1 MRFKGWKHIFSFNFI
16 QQVKSK
22 AFIGSTI
29 VLSLLIALAVAAIS
43 LLPVILS
50 GDDFGGSGIFGG
62 DDADADADEKS
73 ITALYVYNETDFPTF
88 DFAPLTETGITCSEL
103 SESDFEKKC
112 EEIASGSKAEV
123 SLRISDVKNSEGDI
137 QRISLSMFR
146 PEDEEVLSKAI
157 AESLGYTCEALF
169 KEAMLISLGVSKE
182 DISLAQL
189 ELDTSVHVY
198 GVEEES
204 ELKQALSMVIPMIF
218 SLMLFSFIVSYAQII
233 AQSIAMEKT
242 SRVIELL
249 ITSVRPLAIITGKIL
264 AMLLAAVTQLIIIG
278 TVAGITFVLTLPF
291 GIFSQSGITAI
302 ESAVSSAGEIAA
314 EMGASGFDIQ
324 AEIVEALPGLF
335 NAGSIAAIIITML
348 LGFLFYALLAGLVGA
363 GVSRSEDL
371 ANAIQPL
378 MLVAVVGFFL
388 SYMSSA
394 FNFDGE
400 GNIVMVLSRYI
411 PISSPFALPGAIV
424 MGEMTGVETLI
435 SVSLLAV
442 LTGLMVL
449 LVSKVYENIIL
460 YSGNPLKL
468 GQIIKMAKQK

>member
-29 VLSLLIALAVAAIS
+29 VLSLLVALAVAAIS

-62 DDADADADEKS
+62 DDADADEKS

-123 SLRISDVKNSEGDI
+123 SLRISAVKNSEGDI

-218 SLMLFSFIVSYAQII
+218 SLMLFTFIVSYAQII

-264 AMLLAAVTQLIIIG
+264 AMLLAAVTQLLIIG
-278 TVAGITFVLTLPF
+278 TVAGVTFVLTLPF

-400 GNIVMVLSRYI
+400 GNMVMVLSRYI

>member
-43 LLPVILS
+43 LLPVLLS
-50 GDDFGGSGIFGG
+50 DDVLGG
-62 DDADADADEKS
+62 DDDIQGVN

-88 DFAPLTETGITCSEL
+88 DFAPLTEMEIACSEL

-112 EEIASGSKAEV
+112 EEIASGSEAETA
-123 SLRISDVKNSEGDI
+123 LKISAVKNSEGVI
-137 QRISLSMFR
+137 QSISLSMFR
-146 PEDEEVLSKAI
+146 PENEEILSKGTV
-157 AESLGYTCEALF
+157 EGLGYTCEALF
-169 KEAMLISLGVSKE
+169 KEAMLISLGISKE
-182 DISLAQL
+182 DINLAQL
-189 ELDTSVHVY
+189 ELYTSVHIY

-204 ELKQALSMVIPMIF
+204 ELKQILSAIVPMIF
-218 SLMLFSFIVSYAQII
+218 SLMLFTFIISYAQII

-264 AMLLAAVTQLIIIG
+264 AMLLAAVTQLMIIG
-278 TVAGITFVLTLPF
+278 AVTGATFALTLPF
-291 GIFSQSGITAI
+291 GIFSQSGMTAI
-302 ESAVSSAGEIAA
+302 ESAVSSAEEIAT
-314 EMGASGFDIQ
+314 EVGASGFDIQ

-394 FNFDGE
+394 FNLDGE
-400 GNIVMVLSRYI
+400 GNIVMVISRYI

-442 LTGLMVL
+442 LTGLLVL

-468 GQIIKMAKQK
+468 GQIIKLAKQK

>member
-50 GDDFGGSGIFGG
+50 GDDFGSSGIFGG
-62 DDADADADEKS
+62 DDADEKS

-88 DFAPLTETGITCSEL
+88 DFAPLMEMEINCSEL

-112 EEIASGSKAEV
+112 EEIALGSKAEV
-123 SLRISDVKNSEGDI
+123 SLRISAVKNSDGDI

-146 PEDEEVLSKAI
+146 PEDEEVLSKEI
-157 AESLGYTCEALF
+157 AENLGYTCEALF

-182 DISLAQL
+182 DINLAQL

-198 GVEEES
+198 GAEEES
-204 ELKQALSMVIPMIF
+204 ELKQALSMIIPMIF
-218 SLMLFSFIVSYAQII
+218 SLMLFTFIVSYAQII

-264 AMLLAAVTQLIIIG
+264 AMLLAAVTQLMIIG
-278 TVAGITFVLTLPF
+278 AVSGITFAITLPF
-291 GIFSQSGITAI
+291 GIFSQNGMAAI
-302 ESAVSSAGEIAA
+302 DSAVNSAGEIVA
-314 EMGASGFDIQ
+314 EVSASGFDFQ

-424 MGEMTGVETLI
+424 MGEMTGMETLI

>member
-1 MRFKGWKHIFSFNFI
+1 MRLKGWKHIFSFNFI

-29 VLSLLIALAVAAIS
+29 VLSLLIALVVAAVS
-43 LLPVILS
+43 LLPVLFS
-50 GDDFGGSGIFGG
+50 DGFFGSSENEEGN
-62 DDADADADEKS
+62 

-88 DFAPLTETGITCSEL
+88 DFAPLTEKKITCSEL

-112 EEIASGSKAEV
+112 EEIASGNKAEAA
-123 SLRISDVKNSEGDI
+123 LRISAVKNSEGVV
-137 QRISLSMFR
+137 QSISLSVFR
-146 PEDEEVLSKAI
+146 PENEEVLSKEN
-157 AESLGYTCEALF
+157 AEGLGYTCEALF
-169 KEAMLISLGVSKE
+169 KEAMLISLGISKE
-182 DISLAQL
+182 DIGLAQL
-189 ELDTSVHVY
+189 KMNTSVHIY
-198 GVEEES
+198 GVEEKS
-204 ELKQALSMVIPMIF
+204 ELKQILAAIVPMVF
-218 SLMLFSFIVSYAQII
+218 SLMLFTFIISYAQII

-249 ITSVRPLAIITGKIL
+249 ITSVRPLAIITGKVL
-264 AMLLAAVTQLIIIG
+264 AMLLAAVTQLLIIG
-278 TVAGITFVLTLPF
+278 AVSGMTFALTLPF
-291 GIFSQSGITAI
+291 GIFSQNGITAI
-302 ESAVSSAGEIAA
+302 ESAVGSAGEIAA
-314 EMGASGFDIQ
+314 EAGASGIDLQ
-324 AEIVEALPGLF
+324 AELMEALPGLF
-335 NAGSIAAIIITML
+335 NAGSVAAIIITML

-394 FNFDGE
+394 FNYDGE
-400 GNIVMVLSRYI
+400 GNIVMALSRYI

-424 MGEMTGVETLI
+424 MGEMTGTETLV

>member
-1 MRFKGWKHIFSFNFI
+1 MRLKGWKHIFSFNFV

-29 VLSLLIALAVAAIS
+29 VITLLIALAVAAVS
-43 LLPVILS
+43 LLPVMLS
-50 GDDFGGSGIFGG
+50 DDTFGGGSGDEG
-62 DDADADADEKS
+62 DGSD
-73 ITALYVYNETDFPTF
+73 ITALYIYNETDFPTF
-88 DFAPLTETGITCSEL
+88 DFAPFAEMEISCTEL
-103 SESDFEKKC
+103 AESDFEKKC
-112 EEIASGSKAEV
+112 EEIASGSKAEAA
-123 SLRISDVKNSEGDI
+123 LKISANKNSEGAV
-137 QRISLSMFR
+137 QSISLSMFR
-146 PEDEEVLSKAI
+146 PENEEIVSKES
-157 AESLGYTCEALF
+157 AETLGYICKALF
-169 KEAMLISLGVSKE
+169 KNTMLMSLGVKAE
-182 DISLAQL
+182 DIGLAQL
-189 ELDTSVHVY
+189 DMSMTVHVY
-198 GVEEES
+198 GAEEKS
-204 ELKQALSMVIPMIF
+204 ELKQILATIIPMVF
-218 SLMLFSFIVSYAQII
+218 SLVLFSFIVSYAQII

-264 AMLLAAVTQLIIIG
+264 AMLLTAVTQLLIIG
-278 TVAGITFVLTLPF
+278 AVAGATFALTLPF
-291 GIFSQSGITAI
+291 GIFSQGGMSAI
-302 ESAVSSAGEIAA
+302 DTAVSSAGEIAA
-314 EMGASGFDIQ
+314 EAGASGMDIK

-335 NAGSIAAIIITML
+335 NAGSIAAIIVTML

-378 MLVAVVGFFL
+378 MLVAMAGFFL

-394 FNFDGE
+394 FNFEGE
-400 GNIVMVLSRYI
+400 GNIVMVISRYI

-442 LTGLMVL
+442 LTGLMAL

-460 YSGNPLKL
+460 YSGSPLKL
-468 GQIIKMAKQK
+468 GQIIKMAKEK

>member
-1 MRFKGWKHIFSFNFI
+1 MKIKGWKHIFSFNFI

-22 AFIGSTI
+22 AFIGSTV
-29 VLSLLIALAVAAIS
+29 VLSLLMALAVAAIS

-50 GDDFGGSGIFGG
+50 GEGFG
-62 DDADADADEKS
+62 DDNADETN
-73 ITALYVYNETDFPTF
+73 ITALYIYNETDFPTF
-88 DFAPLTETGITCSEL
+88 DFAPLTDKGIACSEL

-112 EEIASGSKAEV
+112 EEIASGSKAEAA
-123 SLRISDVKNSEGDI
+123 LRITAVKNSEGAV
-137 QRISLSMFR
+137 QSISLSMFR
-146 PEDEEVLSKAI
+146 PENEEILSKGSV
-157 AESLGYTCEALF
+157 ESLGYTCEALF
-169 KEAMLISLGVSKE
+169 KESMLISLGIPKE
-182 DISLAQL
+182 DVGLAQL

-198 GVEEES
+198 GAEEAS
-204 ELKQALSMVIPMIF
+204 ELKQALSMIVPMIF
-218 SLMLFSFIVSYAQII
+218 SAVLFAFIISYAQII

-249 ITSVRPLAIITGKIL
+249 ITSVRPLAIITGKVL
-264 AMLLAAVTQLIIIG
+264 AMLLAAVTQLLIIG
-278 TVAGITFVLTLPF
+278 SVSGITFAATLPF
-291 GIFSQSGITAI
+291 GIFSQSGMAAI
-302 ESAVSSAGEIAA
+302 GGVVSSAGEIAA
-314 EMGASGFDIQ
+314 EAGSSGIDIG
-324 AEIVEALPGLF
+324 AEITEALPGLF

-378 MLVAVVGFFL
+378 MMVAMVGFFL

-394 FNFDGE
+394 FNYDGE
-400 GNIVMVLSRYI
+400 GNIVMTLSRYI
-411 PISSPFALPGAIV
+411 PISSPFALPGAII
-424 MGEMTGVETLI
+424 MGEMTGVETLV

>member
-1 MRFKGWKHIFSFNFI
+1 MRFKGWKHIFSFNFV

-22 AFIGSTI
+22 AFIGST
-29 VLSLLIALAVAAIS
+29 VALSLLIALAVASIS
-43 LLPVILS
+43 LIPVLMSDDIL
-50 GDDFGGSGIFGG
+50 GDG
-62 DDADADADEKS
+62 DAEETS

-88 DFAPLTETGITCSEL
+88 DFAPLTEKKIACSEL

-112 EEIASGSKAEV
+112 EEIASGSKAEAA
-123 SLRISDVKNSEGDI
+123 LRISAVKNSDGEI
-137 QRISLSMFR
+137 KSISLSMFR
-146 PEDEEVLSKAI
+146 PENEEILSK
-157 AESLGYTCEALF
+157 ESVEGLGYTCEALF
-169 KEAMLISLGVSKE
+169 KEAMLISLGIPKE
-182 DISLAQL
+182 DVNLAQL
-189 ELDTSVHVY
+189 ELATSVHIY
-198 GVEEES
+198 GVEEAS
-204 ELKQALSMVIPMIF
+204 ELKQILSMIVPMIF
-218 SLMLFSFIVSYAQII
+218 SLMLSTFIISYAQII

-264 AMLLAAVTQLIIIG
+264 AMLLAAVTQIIIIG
-278 TVAGITFVLTLPF
+278 TVAGITFTLTLPF
-291 GIFSQSGITAI
+291 GIFSQGGMEAI
-302 ESAVSSAGEIAA
+302 DSAVSSAEEIAA
-314 EMGASGFDIQ
+314 EVGASDFDIQ
-324 AEIVEALPGLF
+324 TEINEALPGLF

-371 ANAIQPL
+371 ASAIQPL
-378 MLVAVVGFFL
+378 MLVSVVGFFL

-394 FNFDGE
+394 VNVDGE
-400 GNIVMVLSRYI
+400 GNIIMTISRYI
-411 PISSPFALPGAIV
+411 PISSPFALPGAII

-435 SVSLLAV
+435 SVALLAV

-460 YSGNPLKL
+460 YSGSPLKL